1 MKKIYKDTILNIEWS
16 DIFDNIFLFEYF
28 TKVQSTEGVEI
39 IYLKDI
45 LEKRKNE
52 EILQKVREKPAMYS
66 EVYSPKD
73 ELEIF
78 IELFENALK
87 NKKKIHIIWVTLWEE
102 IKMLEE
108 YYEELGFMR
117 EDINC
122 FDIDFSI
129 NCFLISSEITDWKRA
144 TISGY
149 GCGPTTEP
157 II

>member
-1 MKKIYKDTILNIEWS
+1 M
-16 DIFDNIFLFEYF
+16 
-28 TKVQSTEGVEI
+28 QSTEGVEI

-87 NKKKIHIIWVTLWEE
+87 NKKKIHII
-102 IKMLEE
+102 
-108 YYEELGFMR
+108 
-117 EDINC
+117 
-122 FDIDFSI
+122 
-129 NCFLISSEITDWKRA
+129 
-144 TISGY
+144 
-149 GCGPTTEP
+149 
-157 II
+157 

>member
-1 MKKIYKDTILNIEWS
+1 
-16 DIFDNIFLFEYF
+16 
-28 TKVQSTEGVEI
+28 VQSTEGVEI

-87 NKKKIHIIWVTLWEE
+87 NKKKIHII
-102 IKMLEE
+102 
-108 YYEELGFMR
+108 
-117 EDINC
+117 
-122 FDIDFSI
+122 
-129 NCFLISSEITDWKRA
+129 
-144 TISGY
+144 
-149 GCGPTTEP
+149 
-157 II
+157 